1 MFLLSCH
8 TRYRIDTLMNYPMG
22 ILVQKL
28 MITESKS
35 KGFLWGIFFCLFWVF
50 LFVFFGGGLFVCLFW
65 FWFFWSPL
73 VITVK
78 LLGFKYVCLQVW
90 VCAHC

>member
-50 LFVFFGGGLFVCLFW
+50 LFVFFWGGFVCLFV
-65 FWFFWSPL
+65 L
-73 VITVK
+73 VLVFLVSFSHYSK
-78 LLGFKYVCLQVW
+78 AAGF
-90 VCAHC
+90 